1 MKKILILLSLS
12 ILFVSCWNK
21 EQEKINLDQ
30 DDKKMI
36 EEVLD
41 VSNTWTKNSEVKT
54 ENEAIKEIEKT
65 ESGSENTTKVEE
77 KVKEEKENKTEE
89 KTKVENWDKTVD
101 KTEIT
106 PEEEEEANKLLDE
119 LLGGE
124 WDVNSVLDDI
134 SK

>member
-12 ILFVSCWNK
+12 ILFVSCGNK
-21 EQEKINLDQ
+21 EQEKINLDKN
-30 DDKKMI
+30 DKKMI

-41 VSNTWTKNSEVKT
+41 VSNTWAKNSEVKT
-54 ENEAIKEIEKT
+54 DNEAIKEIEKT
-65 ESGSENTTKVEE
+65 ESGSENTTKLEE
-77 KVKEEKENKTEE
+77 KIKIETETGNTNEKE
-89 KTKVENWDKTVD
+89 
-101 KTEIT
+101 TEIT
-106 PEEEEEANKLLDE
+106 PEEEKEANKLLDE

>member
-12 ILFVSCWNK
+12 ILFVSCGNK
-21 EQEKINLDQ
+21 EQEKINLDKN
-30 DDKKMI
+30 DKKMI

-41 VSNTWTKNSEVKT
+41 VSNTWAKNSEVKT
-54 ENEAIKEIEKT
+54 DNEAIKEIEKT
-65 ESGSENTTKVEE
+65 ESGSENTTKLEE
-77 KVKEEKENKTEE
+77 KIKIETETG
-89 KTKVENWDKTVD
+89 TKVETGITNEKE
-101 KTEIT
+101 TEIT
-106 PEEEEEANKLLDE
+106 PEEEKEANKLLDE